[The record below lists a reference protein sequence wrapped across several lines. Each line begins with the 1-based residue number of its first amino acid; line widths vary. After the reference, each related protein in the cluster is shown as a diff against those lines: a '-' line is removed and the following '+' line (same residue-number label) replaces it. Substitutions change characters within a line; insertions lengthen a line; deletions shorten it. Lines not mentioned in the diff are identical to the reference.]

1 LLSQEDKVESA
12 VKLVHVYRRDDGD
25 YVLTTKWRRTVPGCS
40 DVFSY
45 LGVCRWPGGDKS
57 IDRQLKD
64 HGSVVISLAQFR
76 ASIESLKP
84 QLRLVR
90 DSGSDA
96 NPATASR
103 SGGNA
108 WLASAS
114 QQPGA

>member
-1 LLSQEDKVESA
+1 LLSQEDAAESA

-45 LGVCRWPGGDKS
+45 LGVCRWPGADKG

-64 HGSVVISLAQFR
+64 KGSVVISLAQFR

-90 DSGSDA
+90 DSGSDG
-96 NPATASR
+96 NPATAPR

-108 WLASAS
+108 WLPNGA
-114 QQPGA
+114 QQPSA

>member
-1 LLSQEDKVESA
+1 M
-12 VKLVHVYRRDDGD
+12 KLVHVYRRDDGD
-25 YVLTTKWRRTVPGCS
+25 YVLTTKWRRTVPGCR

-45 LGVCRWPGGDKS
+45 LGVCRWPAADKA

-64 HGSVVISLAQFR
+64 EGSVVISLAQFR

-90 DSGSDA
+90 DAGSAA
-96 NPATASR
+96 NPATASG
-103 SGGNA
+103 SGAEG
-108 WLASAS
+108 WLPNAS